1 MKIGIVF
8 ALLSALIAGA
18 APAASAVKIK
28 LGEEIIPLP
37 HIEGV
42 RLERA
47 DGTAQITLFFAES
60 KPLTKIVLVDEFGND
75 TLPLGAWSSNPDAM
89 AARLSF
95 REGDMENYSLNLF
108 VGQDSVAVGGHRSG
122 DEGSGAF
129 SKLDLKKDAVRGA
142 LEVAGPPATLGGTF
156 DTPLTVIKE
165 ATWVSGPAIMKSPQ
179 GQVLLAYAAA
189 MRKLDFA
196 AATKHSVRDEAAET
210 GPLTDP
216 AQKARL
222 LTIMQMEFEKTAKE
236 FETLLNSADASMA
249 ESATTTKIRITRR
262 NGSSSETSTIG
273 LMKIDGAW
281 KVNY

>member
-1 MKIGIVF
+1 MKIGIVVG
-8 ALLSALIAGA
+8 LLSALIAGA
-18 APAASAVKIK
+18 APAAAAVKIK
-28 LGEEIIPLP
+28 VGEETIPLP

-60 KPLTKIVLVDEFGND
+60 KPLTKLVLVDEFGND
-75 TLPLGAWSSNPDAM
+75 ELPLGAWSSNPDAM

-95 REGDMENYSLNLF
+95 QEGDLENYSLNLY

-122 DEGSGAF
+122 DAGSGAF
-129 SKLDLKKDAVRGA
+129 SKLDLKKDAVRGT
-142 LEVAGPPATLGGTF
+142 LELAAPQATLDGTF

-165 ATWVSGPAIMKSPQ
+165 PVWVSGAAVMKSPQ
-179 GQVLLAYAAA
+179 GQVLLAYATA

-216 AQKARL
+216 GQKARL
-222 LTIMQMEFEKTAKE
+222 LNLMQMEFGKNAKE
-236 FETLLNSADASMA
+236 FETLLSSHDASMA
-249 ESATTTKIRITRR
+249 ESPTATKIRITRR
-262 NGSSSETSTIG
+262 DGSFSETSTIG
-273 LMKIDGAW
+273 LMKVDGAW